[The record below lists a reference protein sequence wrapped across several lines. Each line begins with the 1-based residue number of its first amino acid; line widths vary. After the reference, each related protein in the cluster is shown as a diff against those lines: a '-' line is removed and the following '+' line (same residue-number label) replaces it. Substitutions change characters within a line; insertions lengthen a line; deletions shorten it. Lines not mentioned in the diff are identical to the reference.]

1 MSMLYCELNAASSSS
16 VLTKTSRRKLL
27 TSKDF
32 IERFRYKPT
41 KAVQVQSRIKQLE
54 KIVPIEVDEVDNKQ
68 MHLKFP
74 LSQKWRLSII
84 CDEVRKDYGATVFD
98 HVTFTIKRGEKVAF
112 VGKEWRG

>member
-1 MSMLYCELNAASSSS
+1 MSMWCCVLNAASSSS
-16 VLTKTSRRKLL
+16 VVSPVTSRNEIADI
-27 TSKDF
+27 KDF

-74 LSQKWRLSII
+74 PCL
-84 CDEVRKDYGATVFD
+84 
-98 HVTFTIKRGEKVAF
+98 
-112 VGKEWRG
+112 